1 MAFDPDL
8 ADRMEAQLAALGAAP
23 VRKAMFGGIAF
34 MVSGHMSYGTSR
46 EEMHVRV
53 GPEGYEDALA
63 QPQARSM
70 DLTGRVM
77 TGWVTVDAP
86 SDLDDATLAGWAQR
100 TLAFVRT
107 LPPKEAG

>member
-8 ADRMEAQLAALGAAP
+8 ADRMETQLVALGARP

-34 MVSGHMSYGTSR
+34 MVNGHMSYGTAR

-53 GPEGYEDALA
+53 GPDAYEDALA
-63 QPQARSM
+63 EPQARPM
-70 DLTGRVM
+70 DMTGRVM
-77 TGWVTVDAP
+77 KGWVTVDAP
-86 SDLDDATLAGWAQR
+86 ADLDEVALAGWAQR

-107 LPPKEAG
+107 LPPKAS